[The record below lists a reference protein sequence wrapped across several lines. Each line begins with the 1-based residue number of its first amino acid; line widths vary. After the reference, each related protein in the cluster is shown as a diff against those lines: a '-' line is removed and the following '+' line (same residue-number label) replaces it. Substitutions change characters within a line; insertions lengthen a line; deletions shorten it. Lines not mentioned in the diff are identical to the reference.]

1 MIFMN
6 KNRIRISEVCRQMLH
21 LKFRISN
28 LSKIFSLFLIL
39 SFFTIILPSCGVYT
53 LRDVSIPPEVKTV
66 KIGLIQNKA
75 RYINP
80 QLSPRLTDALQQK
93 ISNLTKLTRTNSDDA
108 HYQINGYIN
117 SYNVS
122 TSGISN
128 NQAATNRLTAGV
140 HIIFTN
146 TLDNKTQEYDIS
158 RDFDFSASLTLQQAE
173 GQLLDQIVKNL
184 TDEIFN
190 RIFSNW

>member
-1 MIFMN
+1 MN
-6 KNRIRISEVCRQMLH
+6 KKNYCLADVKRQRLGVKISIITHFLSAFFFVCL
-21 LKFRISN
+21 
-28 LSKIFSLFLIL
+28 
-39 SFFTIILPSCGVYT
+39 TSCGVYT

-66 KIGLIQNKA
+66 KIGFIENKA

-93 ISNLTKLTRTNSDDA
+93 ITNLTKLTRTNSDDA
-108 HYQINGYIN
+108 HYQISGWIN
-117 SYNVS
+117 TYNVS

-128 NQAATNRLTAGV
+128 SQAATNRLTAGV
-140 HIIFTN
+140 HIIFIN
-146 TLDNKTQEYDIS
+146 TLENKTDEFDVS
-158 RDFDFSASLTLQQAE
+158 RDFDFAASLTLEQAQ
-173 GQLLDQIVKNL
+173 GQLLDQIIKNL